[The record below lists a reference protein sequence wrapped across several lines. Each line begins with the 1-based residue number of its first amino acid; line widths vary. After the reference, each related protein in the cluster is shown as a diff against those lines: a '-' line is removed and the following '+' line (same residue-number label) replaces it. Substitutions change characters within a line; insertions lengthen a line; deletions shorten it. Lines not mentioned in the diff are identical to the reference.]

1 MRYVA
6 THNFRHATLIVPF
19 HNEDSQ
25 MPTVPYIT
33 DQDIDNQK
41 VPAELVAAIR
51 ARRAGGKLLNLDR
64 MLLNSPPIARGWN
77 TFMGSIRRE
86 LKVSPILRELAIC
99 AIARLNRAD
108 YELLQH
114 APEFLAAGGTQLQLD
129 ALDAIDT
136 AHLNTSVFSQAE
148 ITTLKLAREMSLNIE
163 VSPAT
168 LDELR
173 ALLPN
178 EQVVEIVGT
187 IAAYNMVSRFLVALG
202 IGPE

>member
-1 MRYVA
+1 
-6 THNFRHATLIVPF
+6 
-19 HNEDSQ
+19 

-33 DQDIDNQK
+33 DADIDNQK
-41 VPAELVAAIR
+41 VPPDLVAAIR

-64 MLLNSPPIARGWN
+64 MLLHSPPIARGWN
-77 TFMGSIRRE
+77 TYMGSIRRE
-86 LKVSPILRELAIC
+86 LKLAPTLRELAIC

-114 APEFLAAGGTQLQLD
+114 APEFLAVGGRQSQLD
-129 ALDAIDT
+129 ALDAIDS
-136 AHLNTSVFSQAE
+136 AHLNTAIFDRAE
-148 ITTLKLAREMSLNIE
+148 IATLTLAREMSLNIE
-163 VSPAT
+163 VSQAT
-168 LDELR
+168 LDEIR
-173 ALLPN
+173 ALLPA

>member
-1 MRYVA
+1 M
-6 THNFRHATLIVPF
+6 FPIPDQETLMPTVPY
-19 HNEDSQ
+19 
-25 MPTVPYIT
+25 PTVPYIT
-33 DQDIDNQK
+33 DQDIDEQK
-41 VPAELVAAIR
+41 VPADLVAAIR

-64 MLLNSPPIARGWN
+64 MLLHSPPIARGWN
-77 TFMGSIRRE
+77 TYMGSIRRD

-114 APEFLAAGGTQLQLD
+114 APEFLAAGGRQSQLD
-129 ALDAIDT
+129 ALDAIDS
-136 AHLNTSVFSQAE
+136 AHLNSAVFDRAE
-148 ITTLKLAREMSLNIE
+148 LATLNLAREMSLNIE
-163 VSPAT
+163 VSAAT
-168 LDELR
+168 LDEIR